1 MAATIGTDAPRTL
14 PATMNAIVQEGTGSA
29 DVLSFR
35 QIALPDLPDDRILIR
50 VRAASVNASD
60 YHSVRGGWLV
70 TVMGK
75 ILRAAKPYPI
85 RGGDLAG
92 TVEAVGKNITTFR
105 PGDEVFG
112 VGRGTWAEYATGS
125 ERGILPKPARLSFTE
140 AAAVGGAA
148 ITALQAVRDHGQV
161 RAGQDVLVYGAGGGV
176 GTSAVQI
183 AKALGARVTAV
194 TGPRNVE
201 VVTALGADEVV
212 DYTKEDVLAR
222 RARYD
227 AVIDIAGTKPLG
239 TLMRALAPTG
249 KLVVVGAAKHGGW
262 LGVFGRLIAATV
274 RSRVLKQ
281 RVVFFVASIRRD
293 DLAYLAELIEAGK
306 LRPAIERTYPLA
318 ETREAVRYA
327 LTGQARAKIVLV
339 P

>member
-1 MAATIGTDAPRTL
+1 
-14 PATMNAIVQEGTGSA
+14 MNAIVQDGTGSA
-29 DVLSFR
+29 DVLTLR

-60 YHSVRGGWLV
+60 YHTVHGGWLV
-70 TVMGK
+70 TVLGK

-85 RGGDLAG
+85 RGGDVAG
-92 TVEAVGKNITTFR
+92 TVEAVGKNITLAR

-148 ITALQAVRDHGQV
+148 ITALQALRDHGQV

-176 GTSAVQI
+176 GTYAVQI
-183 AKALGARVTAV
+183 GKALGARITAV
-194 TGPRNVE
+194 TGPRNIE
-201 VVTALGADEVV
+201 VVTALGADEIV

-227 AVIDIAGTKPLG
+227 AVIDIAATKPMG

-249 KLVVVGAAKHGGW
+249 RLVAVGAAKRGGW
-262 LGVFGRLIAATV
+262 LGVIGRLIAATV
-274 RSRVLKQ
+274 RSRLLKQ
-281 RVVFFVASIRRD
+281 RIVVFIASIRRD

-306 LRPAIERTYPLA
+306 LRPVIERTYPLA

-327 LTGQARAKIVLV
+327 LTGQARAKIVLI